1 MSVAADRVPLGK
13 HWVAKTRRRILMMKE
28 VAAVL
33 EANERGRPYRGVFY
47 ALLALGGLILV
58 TDPTRSLNEAGSV
71 RWVWGSFMVL
81 GNLFSLWGVIRDRW
95 RVEWYG
101 LPLQVSSLLGLV
113 YVLIVVGQT
122 TGTLAFA
129 CITASPIPVI
139 VHRFVALYRLGKASK
154 KMARKDR
161 GEA

>member
-1 MSVAADRVPLGK
+1 MSVAADRVPLEK

-47 ALLALGGLILV
+47 ALLALGGMILV
-58 TDPTRSLNEAGSV
+58 SDPTRSLNEAGSV

-81 GNLFSLWGVIRDRW
+81 GNLLSLWGVLRDRW

-113 YVLIVVGQT
+113 YVLIAVGQT

-154 KMARKDR
+154 RMTRKDR

>member
-28 VAAVL
+28 VAEVL

-58 TDPTRSLNEAGSV
+58 TDPTRSLHAAGSV
-71 RWVWGSFMVL
+71 RWIWGSFMVL
-81 GNLFSLWGVIRDRW
+81 GNLCSLWGVLRDHW
-95 RVEWYG
+95 RMEWYG
-101 LPLQVSSLLGLV
+101 LPLQFSSLAGLV
-113 YVLIVVGQT
+113 YVLVAVGHN
-122 TGTLAFA
+122 TGSYAFA
-129 CITASPIPVI
+129 CITASLIPVI
-139 VHRFVALYRLGKASK
+139 SHRFVALYRLGKASK
-154 KMARKDR
+154 KMVRRDR